1 MPATGPGFPRALALA
16 LATLALGA
24 VARAQDGKLDRV
36 SEAVRDDDDDDH
48 DEHEHDDDDW
58 DDDWLAG
65 GEEND
70 AIGTLIGWAFLFP
83 FVLPREALGDDGAPS
98 DFAPYPYRY
107 GSGYWRTSD
116 DPRGRQTWSSRP
128 RAELGTDFDDLERF
142 GFGLDLEHES
152 RFGLDTAWNR
162 WREELPSGDTDEL
175 DLADLN
181 VVYRFAH
188 SEGAAFRAG
197 LGLNYLND
205 EIDHELG
212 FNSTYAATFL
222 PVQPLT
228 LGFEG
233 DLGTIGDAT
242 LVHLRAEAGFLIERF
257 GLFASFDFFD
267 IDDVELRS
275 WGVGMRGW
283 F

>member
-1 MPATGPGFPRALALA
+1 MPAPGLVRSRAALALA
-16 LATLALGA
+16 WVTLALGA
-24 VARAQDGKLDRV
+24 VASAQDGKLDRV
-36 SEAVRDDDDDDH
+36 SETVRDHDH
-48 DEHEHDDDDW
+48 GESEVDSWDDDDW
-58 DDDWLAG
+58 SLESETVD
-65 GEEND
+65 D
-70 AIGTLIGWAFLFP
+70 AIGSLIEWTVLVP
-83 FVLPREALGDDGAPS
+83 FVLPRMVLHDAGGAS
-98 DFAPYPYRY
+98 DFAPFPYRDER
-107 GSGYWRTSD
+107 GYWRTLD
-116 DPRGRQTWSSRP
+116 DPRGRQAWSARP
-128 RAELGTDFDDLERF
+128 RAELGTDFDDLERI
-142 GFGLDLEHES
+142 GFGLDLEHAS

-162 WREELPSGDTDEL
+162 WREEVSSGATDEL

-181 VVYRFAH
+181 LVYRFAH

-222 PVQPLT
+222 PARPLT

-242 LVHLRAEAGFLIERF
+242 LVHLRAEAGFVLERF

-275 WGVGMRGW
+275 WGVGLRGW